1 MRAHYPSARSISGDS
16 VAGHC
21 AWLFPFTIPCGII
34 PPVSPLDLHDLI
46 HISPCDGDTLSESPL
61 VLPHGPLGPLHRA
74 LPYLRC
80 LFHLALLTVRL
91 LWLTTFLLRME
102 EALVERGDIFSMVYP
117 EDIGSTSSSAATWT
131 IVSFSTYEKFS
142 F

>member
-1 MRAHYPSARSISGDS
+1 MRAHYPSVRSISGDS
-16 VAGHC
+16 VASHC
-21 AWLFPFTIPCGII
+21 VWLFPFTIPRGVV
-34 PPVSPLDLHDLI
+34 PPVPPLDLHEI
-46 HISPCDGDTLSESPL
+46 FRISPSDGDALSQSPL
-61 VLPHGPLGPLHRA
+61 VLPNGPLGPLLRV
-74 LPYLRC
+74 LPSLRC

-102 EALVERGDIFSMVYP
+102 ETLVERGDISSMVYP

-131 IVSFSTYEKFS
+131 NFSFSTHEKFS